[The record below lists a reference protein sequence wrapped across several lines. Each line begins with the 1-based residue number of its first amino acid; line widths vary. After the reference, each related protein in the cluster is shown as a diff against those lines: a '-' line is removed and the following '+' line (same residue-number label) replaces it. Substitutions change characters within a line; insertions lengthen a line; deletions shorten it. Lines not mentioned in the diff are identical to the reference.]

1 MKTHFPTGRAAGG
14 RALLAGAAAAV
25 LLAGC
30 GTLSDVKQDGT
41 TDEPKFPKIE
51 DVQFDNRLGTFPSY
65 ENLRTLAPGM
75 TRDELYYLLGRPHF
89 AEGFR
94 VREWDYLFYMKRG
107 DFNSVCQLKVLFD
120 KERRAQ
126 SFLWK
131 PEGCAN
137 PPPAPTVVPAAV
149 VPPPPHPPPPPP
161 PPPPAPVQKF
171 TLGSDVLFGFDSA
184 TLTARGQSEVA
195 RVADAIKQVADPRVV
210 VTGYTDRI
218 GSDAYNQPL
227 SQRRAQA
234 VTDALVSAGVA
245 RGALQAEGRG
255 ASNPIVP
262 CSTPLP
268 RPQLIECLAPN
279 RRVEIAVTG
288 ERR

>member
-1 MKTHFPTGRAAGG
+1 MNTRFAFARAASG
-14 RALLAGAAAAV
+14 RALLAGVAAAA

-30 GTLSDVKQDGT
+30 GTLSDVKDDGT

-65 ENLRTLAPGM
+65 ENLRALAPGL

-94 VREWDYLFYMKRG
+94 VREWDYLFYMKPG

-120 KERRAQ
+120 KDRRAQ

-131 PEGCAN
+131 PEGCGQ
-137 PPPAPTVVPAAV
+137 PPAAASAAAPVVVP
-149 VPPPPHPPPPPP
+149 VPVATAPVPQ
-161 PPPPAPVQKF
+161 APVQKF

-184 TLTARGQSEVA
+184 TLTARGRGEVA
-195 RVADAIKQVADPRVV
+195 RVAEAIKQVADARVV
-210 VTGYTDRI
+210 VTGFTDRI
-218 GSDAYNQPL
+218 GSDAYNRPL
-227 SQRRAQA
+227 SQRRAQS
-234 VTDALVSAGVA
+234 VTDALVAGGVP
-245 RGALQAEGRG
+245 RGAVQAEGRG
-255 ASNPIVP
+255 AADPVVP
-262 CSTPLP
+262 CSTPMS

-279 RRVEIAVTG
+279 RRVEIEVTG
-288 ERR
+288 QQRR

>member
-1 MKTHFPTGRAAGG
+1 MKTHFTN
-14 RALLAGAAAAV
+14 ALLATAAAL

-30 GTLSDVKQDGT
+30 GTLSEVKDDGT

-94 VREWDYLFYMKRG
+94 VREWDYLFYMKKG

-120 KERRAQ
+120 QDRRAQ

-131 PEGCAN
+131 PEGCAEPPAPAVVPAALPQPV
-137 PPPAPTVVPAAV
+137 PPPAP
-149 VPPPPHPPPPPP
+149 
-161 PPPPAPVQKF
+161 APQAQKF
-171 TLGSDVLFGFDSA
+171 SLGSDVLFRFDSA
-184 TLTARGQSEVA
+184 TLTARGRSEVA
-195 RVADAIKQVADPRVV
+195 RVANAIEQVADPKVV
-210 VTGYTDRI
+210 VTGYTDRL
-218 GSDAYNQPL
+218 GSDAYNAAL

-234 VTDALVSAGVA
+234 VSGALVAAGVA
-245 RGALQAEGRG
+245 PGAVQAEGRG
-255 ASNPIVP
+255 ASAPMVP
-262 CSTPLP
+262 CSTPMP

-279 RRVEIAVTG
+279 RRVEIEVTG
-288 ERR
+288 TRR